1 VGLYLPSAI
10 CPHAVVFSCAQEQP
24 LTDIKHE
31 SGDTSTRTGICSSLI
46 VFQTKSVASTT
57 SEAIKMINV
66 NLYRNAFGLVVT
78 HVLQSYSYLHG
89 FNESEKKNS
98 KSVINIFANGFLR
111 FFIFD

>member
-1 VGLYLPSAI
+1 
-10 CPHAVVFSCAQEQP
+10 
-24 LTDIKHE
+24 
-31 SGDTSTRTGICSSLI
+31 
-46 VFQTKSVASTT
+46 
-57 SEAIKMINV
+57 MINV